1 MTTSRPLAFAALA
14 LAATLTVSACSS
26 NEKPTADPTNA
37 SESPSPVAESSA
49 ATVPSG
55 WQPVDLDGSAE
66 ISVPPDWTVKSTG
79 DALDTL
85 RAPDDAVGFPPGS
98 ATVGVGNLA
107 GGDQKEGLEWM
118 ANRQLKTNYAGYTN
132 LKRLPDEVING
143 TKFYRLQAENGADWY
158 DVYGTV
164 TPDGEYSIVLE
175 WKFLKSLDR
184 KQAEAIWSPVM
195 PTFKML

>member
-1 MTTSRPLAFAALA
+1 MMTSRPLSFAALA
-14 LAATLTVSACSS
+14 IAATLTVSACSS
-26 NEKPTADPTNA
+26 GEKPTADPTNP

-49 ATVPSG
+49 ATVPSD
-55 WQPVDLDGSAE
+55 WQTVDLDGVAE

-85 RAPDDAVGFPPGS
+85 QAPKDSVGFPPGS

-107 GGDQKEGLEWM
+107 GGDQSEQLERS
-118 ANRQLKTNYAGYTN
+118 ANYELKTTYAGYTN
-132 LKRLPDEVING
+132 LKRLPNEVIND
-143 TKFYRLQAENGADWY
+143 TTFFRLQFEGGADWY

-164 TPDGEYSIVLE
+164 TPDGEYSIVFQ
-175 WKFLKSLDR
+175 WKFMKTLDR